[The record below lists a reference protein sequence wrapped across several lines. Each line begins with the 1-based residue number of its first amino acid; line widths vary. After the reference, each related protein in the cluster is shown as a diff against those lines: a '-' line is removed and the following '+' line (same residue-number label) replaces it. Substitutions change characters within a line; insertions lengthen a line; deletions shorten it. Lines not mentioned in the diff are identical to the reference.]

1 MAHLHCQSTKASP
14 IQLSLLVVFPLLHLS
29 AIADFEPSTRV
40 TNGLLVLYNFQ
51 NTTGRL
57 VKDQSGMGQGLDL
70 IIENPRSIHRG
81 KGWLKVQK
89 PTLIRSPIPATKIIE
104 KVRQTGEITVEAW
117 VQPAKLNQSG
127 PARIVT
133 ISRNSSNRNFTL
145 GQDGNKFEV
154 RLRTTKTNNNGQPS
168 LGSLNKS
175 LDLRL
180 THIVYVRGKAGVAKI
195 FINGK
200 LSSKK
205 QVDGELSNWV
215 TSDRL
220 ALADELSKGR
230 SWLGTYHLVAMYQQ
244 ELSTEEVVQNYR
256 AGIGAQ
262 ADNSHLV
269 ALTPNDKERFFDEEI
284 VPILSKHCLECHDTT
299 VNQGGLDLSTKSTAY
314 TLDWG
319 GEVIIPSRSDESLL
333 WHVVESDLMPN
344 DRLALTEVEKDRLR
358 QWIDQGAVWT
368 TEQIDP
374 LAHTFDRRIRANW
387 VRRLTRPEYIETVRT
402 VTGVDI
408 AQKAGELLPEDVRA
422 DGFSNTAYNL
432 TVDLKHIDAYSQ
444 LASMI
449 VNQMDVMAFAN
460 QYADQIDMTDNV
472 MRKLISEM
480 GRDFLRSD
488 LKDAEV
494 SAFRGLTT
502 KIASMGGTIEE
513 ALALVIE
520 AMLLSPRFLYQI
532 ENQWG
537 DGNIWPVNGYEL
549 ATRLSYIILGAPPDQ
564 ALLNLAESDEL
575 FLPQVMDEQIDR
587 LLKDARAVERS
598 MEFVNDWLDLDRL
611 ANITPDSKRFPQ
623 WNSDL
628 GRDMEAETLAFFKEV
643 AWNQN
648 RPLSDLLNAKV
659 TFATPRLA
667 QHYGLAV
674 SSSSEASKDALVKYN
689 LQSVSE
695 RGGLLTQGSLLT
707 IGGDEASMVT
717 RGLFIL
723 QNLLRSGVKDPPPC
737 VDTTPVPTKLGLT
750 QRQIAESRVDNPA
763 CGGCHGKFEPLAYGL
778 ERFDGTGVFHC
789 VDEHGNQLRADGEM
803 FIPGIAKPLAYETS
817 TQLMDLLASS
827 DRVSQALT
835 WKIAQFSLGRPLGQP
850 DALVMEKIHQQAIA
864 NGGTYVSVMRAIVKS
879 DLVQQMKTEEEDERE
894 SN

>member
-1 MAHLHCQSTKASP
+1 M
-14 IQLSLLVVFPLLHLS
+14 
-29 AIADFEPSTRV
+29 

-57 VKDQSGMGQGLDL
+57 VKDQSGVGQELDL

-168 LGSLNKS
+168 LGSLNQS
-175 LDLRL
+175 LNLRL
-180 THIVYVRGKAGVAKI
+180 THIVYVRGKGGVAKI

-215 TSDRL
+215 RSDRL

-333 WHVVESDLMPN
+333 WRVVESDLMPN
-344 DRLALTEVEKDRLR
+344 DRPALTEVEKNRLR

-368 TEQIDP
+368 AEQIDP
-374 LAHTFDRRIRANW
+374 LAHTFDRRIRVNW

-444 LASMI
+444 LACMI
-449 VNQMDVMAFAN
+449 VNQMDVMAFAY

-480 GRDFLRSD
+480 SRDFLRND

-502 KIASMGGTIEE
+502 KVASMGGTIEE

-520 AMLLSPRFLYQI
+520 AMLLSPRF
-532 ENQWG
+532 
-537 DGNIWPVNGYEL
+537 
-549 ATRLSYIILGAPPDQ
+549 S
-564 ALLNLAESDEL
+564 
-575 FLPQVMDEQIDR
+575 
-587 LLKDARAVERS
+587 
-598 MEFVNDWLDLDRL
+598 
-611 ANITPDSKRFPQ
+611 
-623 WNSDL
+623 
-628 GRDMEAETLAFFKEV
+628 
-643 AWNQN
+643 
-648 RPLSDLLNAKV
+648 LSD
-659 TFATPRLA
+659 
-667 QHYGLAV
+667 
-674 SSSSEASKDALVKYN
+674 
-689 LQSVSE
+689 
-695 RGGLLTQGSLLT
+695 
-707 IGGDEASMVT
+707 
-717 RGLFIL
+717 
-723 QNLLRSGVKDPPPC
+723 
-737 VDTTPVPTKLGLT
+737 
-750 QRQIAESRVDNPA
+750 
-763 CGGCHGKFEPLAYGL
+763 
-778 ERFDGTGVFHC
+778 
-789 VDEHGNQLRADGEM
+789 
-803 FIPGIAKPLAYETS
+803 
-817 TQLMDLLASS
+817 
-827 DRVSQALT
+827 
-835 WKIAQFSLGRPLGQP
+835 
-850 DALVMEKIHQQAIA
+850 
-864 NGGTYVSVMRAIVKS
+864 
-879 DLVQQMKTEEEDERE
+879 RE
-894 SN
+894 SVGRWQHLAG

>member
-1 MAHLHCQSTKASP
+1 MAHLHCQSIKASP

-29 AIADFEPSTRV
+29 AIADFEPPTRV

-57 VKDQSGMGQGLDL
+57 VKDQSGVGQGLDL
-70 IIENPRSIHRG
+70 IVENPRSIHRG

-168 LGSLNKS
+168 LGSLNQS
-175 LDLRL
+175 LNLRL
-180 THIVYVRGKAGVAKI
+180 THIVYVRGKGGVAKI

-205 QVDGELSNWV
+205 QVDGELTNWV

-269 ALTPNDKERFFDEEI
+269 ELTLNDKERFFDEEI

-299 VNQGGLDLSTKSTAY
+299 ANQGGLDLSKKSTAY

-344 DRLALTEVEKDRLR
+344 DRPALTEVEKNRLR

-374 LAHTFDRRIRANW
+374 LAHTFDRRIRVNW

-408 AQKAGELLPEDVRA
+408 AQKARELLPEDVRA

-520 AMLLSPRFLYQI
+520 AMLLSPRF
-532 ENQWG
+532 
-537 DGNIWPVNGYEL
+537 
-549 ATRLSYIILGAPPDQ
+549 S
-564 ALLNLAESDEL
+564 
-575 FLPQVMDEQIDR
+575 
-587 LLKDARAVERS
+587 
-598 MEFVNDWLDLDRL
+598 
-611 ANITPDSKRFPQ
+611 
-623 WNSDL
+623 
-628 GRDMEAETLAFFKEV
+628 
-643 AWNQN
+643 
-648 RPLSDLLNAKV
+648 LSD
-659 TFATPRLA
+659 
-667 QHYGLAV
+667 
-674 SSSSEASKDALVKYN
+674 
-689 LQSVSE
+689 
-695 RGGLLTQGSLLT
+695 
-707 IGGDEASMVT
+707 
-717 RGLFIL
+717 
-723 QNLLRSGVKDPPPC
+723 
-737 VDTTPVPTKLGLT
+737 
-750 QRQIAESRVDNPA
+750 
-763 CGGCHGKFEPLAYGL
+763 
-778 ERFDGTGVFHC
+778 
-789 VDEHGNQLRADGEM
+789 
-803 FIPGIAKPLAYETS
+803 
-817 TQLMDLLASS
+817 
-827 DRVSQALT
+827 
-835 WKIAQFSLGRPLGQP
+835 
-850 DALVMEKIHQQAIA
+850 
-864 NGGTYVSVMRAIVKS
+864 
-879 DLVQQMKTEEEDERE
+879 RE
-894 SN
+894 SVGRWQHLAG

>member
-1 MAHLHCQSTKASP
+1 MAHLHCQSIKASP

-29 AIADFEPSTRV
+29 AIADFEPPTRV

-57 VKDQSGMGQGLDL
+57 VKDQSGVGQGLDL
-70 IIENPRSIHRG
+70 IVENPRSIHRG

-175 LDLRL
+175 LNLRL
-180 THIVYVRGKAGVAKI
+180 THIVYVRGEGGVAKI

-205 QVDGELSNWV
+205 QVDGELTNWV

-299 VNQGGLDLSTKSTAY
+299 ANQGGLDLSKKSTAY

-333 WHVVESDLMPN
+333 WRVVESDLMPN
-344 DRLALTEVEKDRLR
+344 DRPALTEVEKNRLR

-374 LAHTFDRRIRANW
+374 LAHTFDRRIRVNW

-408 AQKAGELLPEDVRA
+408 AQKARELLPEDVRA

-444 LASMI
+444 LACMI
-449 VNQMDVMAFAN
+449 VNQMDVMAFAY

-480 GRDFLRSD
+480 GRDFLRND

-502 KIASMGGTIEE
+502 KVASMGGTIEE

-520 AMLLSPRFLYQI
+520 AMLLSPRF
-532 ENQWG
+532 
-537 DGNIWPVNGYEL
+537 
-549 ATRLSYIILGAPPDQ
+549 S
-564 ALLNLAESDEL
+564 
-575 FLPQVMDEQIDR
+575 
-587 LLKDARAVERS
+587 
-598 MEFVNDWLDLDRL
+598 
-611 ANITPDSKRFPQ
+611 
-623 WNSDL
+623 
-628 GRDMEAETLAFFKEV
+628 
-643 AWNQN
+643 
-648 RPLSDLLNAKV
+648 LSD
-659 TFATPRLA
+659 
-667 QHYGLAV
+667 
-674 SSSSEASKDALVKYN
+674 
-689 LQSVSE
+689 
-695 RGGLLTQGSLLT
+695 
-707 IGGDEASMVT
+707 
-717 RGLFIL
+717 
-723 QNLLRSGVKDPPPC
+723 
-737 VDTTPVPTKLGLT
+737 
-750 QRQIAESRVDNPA
+750 
-763 CGGCHGKFEPLAYGL
+763 
-778 ERFDGTGVFHC
+778 
-789 VDEHGNQLRADGEM
+789 
-803 FIPGIAKPLAYETS
+803 
-817 TQLMDLLASS
+817 
-827 DRVSQALT
+827 
-835 WKIAQFSLGRPLGQP
+835 
-850 DALVMEKIHQQAIA
+850 
-864 NGGTYVSVMRAIVKS
+864 
-879 DLVQQMKTEEEDERE
+879 RE
-894 SN
+894 SVGRWQHLAG